1 MRQYLECQMLWQK
14 RHINLRW
21 TILDEVVGRL
31 ARTRSKAI
39 DGAEEIA
46 QPGQELLLRWF
57 VRPADALRSGITEA
71 HEYKAGEAC
80 SRAKGMGDGP
90 PYWGLL

>member
-31 ARTRSKAI
+31 ARTRSKAM

-46 QPGQELLLRWF
+46 QPG
-57 VRPADALRSGITEA
+57 
-71 HEYKAGEAC
+71 
-80 SRAKGMGDGP
+80 
-90 PYWGLL
+90 